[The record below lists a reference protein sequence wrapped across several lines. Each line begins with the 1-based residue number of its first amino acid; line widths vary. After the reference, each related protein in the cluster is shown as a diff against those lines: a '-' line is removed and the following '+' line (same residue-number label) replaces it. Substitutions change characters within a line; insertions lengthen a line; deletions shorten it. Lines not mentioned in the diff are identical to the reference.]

1 MSLGLLTLH
10 FLLPGCTS
18 LKAKRSRLK
27 PILARL
33 HRQFNLSAA
42 EVKLQDHWHETIIA
56 CALVS
61 NDPTFTRRA
70 LQQAMEDTLQ
80 AWPDLTLLN
89 HHLELL

>member
-1 MSLGLLTLH
+1 MSLGILTLH

-18 LKAKRSRLK
+18 LKAKRGRLK

-42 EVKLQDHWHETIIA
+42 EIDLQDHWHEAIIA
-56 CALVS
+56 CALIS

-70 LQQAMEDTLQ
+70 LQQALEDTLQ
-80 AWPDLTLLN
+80 TWPDLTLLED
-89 HHLELL
+89 HLELL